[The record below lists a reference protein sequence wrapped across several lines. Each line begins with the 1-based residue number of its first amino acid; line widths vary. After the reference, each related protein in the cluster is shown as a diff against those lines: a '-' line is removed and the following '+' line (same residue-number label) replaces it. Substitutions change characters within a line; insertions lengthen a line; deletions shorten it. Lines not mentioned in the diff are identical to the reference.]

1 MPEGRPDQVT
11 YYVTRDETHFTE
23 ADRLTNSVVMVW
35 KGDDLDFEPE
45 SVANYAVRT
54 GLVKNEEISVAVLGG
69 GRYLIHLPTGL
80 APDTFIRAT
89 PADLW
94 DFGLTFEPWSPLRGA
109 EVKVPHFKVLLNLV
123 GFPIE
128 IWKEEEVR
136 KAVSS
141 FGIFLGTIPPENP
154 ADFSQWTAVIATE
167 DLAQVP
173 SKVKVRLG
181 GLDKVVP
188 ITVVTWSHAPIYKAA
203 QMPQEPPI
211 YTAPTRD
218 TSEDSSGDECL
229 MDEDEMIPVSRRAIQ
244 EICRG
249 IDPEALP
256 WQFRELLAAG
266 KEAAEENLRQIVV
279 QDATENPPAVA
290 EKLQIEGRQTG
301 SSAVPEAQN
310 GSTSGIPDR
319 AVPHTEPMRPSPIA
333 LRVLRDA
340 QACVAATRKAKEKSH
355 QQSDSP
361 ARVPSARKQT
371 NQRAPKDK
379 EKMPRMSQTAANKN
393 DTQSTRVHF
402 RAQIPKKIVT
412 RVPHRNQAIHPQ
424 LTPKGITIR
433 DPNPPAPVILMRRKD
448 KHVSTRALGE
458 QEAQEAKKSNRL
470 KRKADIQF
478 RAQTPEPTKTIRAET
493 SRPGPSR
500 PRNKEGCNLN
510 PEGFFEV
517 HVQYDRCVDLAYNLG
532 LKPGDV
538 LQTIEE
544 DNAARREDLAK
555 QAQIDQGS
563 EIDPPARGPQ
573 EQGQDDEQ
581 ARVRFDYTDTDDD
594 LGSEEE

>member
-1 MPEGRPDQVT
+1 
-11 YYVTRDETHFTE
+11 
-23 ADRLTNSVVMVW
+23 MVW
-35 KGDDLDFEPE
+35 KGDDLTFEPE
-45 SVANYAVRT
+45 SIANYAVRT
-54 GLVKNEEISVAVLGG
+54 GLVKKDEISVAVLGG

-89 PADLW
+89 PSDLW

-141 FGIFLGTIPPENP
+141 FGIFLATIPPEDP

-173 SKVKVRLG
+173 SKIKVRLG

-203 QMPQEPPI
+203 EMPQEPPI

-218 TSEDSSGDECL
+218 TSDDSSGDECH
-229 MDEDEMIPVSRRAIQ
+229 MDADEMIPVSRRVIQ

-266 KEAAEENLRQIVV
+266 KEAAAANLKQAVV
-279 QDATENPPAVA
+279 QNATDNPQAVA
-290 EKLQIEGRQTG
+290 TTFQIEGRQTDI
-301 SSAVPEAQN
+301 SAVPEAQE
-310 GSTSGIPDR
+310 GSTSGIPDKTV
-319 AVPHTEPMRPSPIA
+319 AHTEPMRHPSIEIG
-333 LRVLRDA
+333 VMRDF
-340 QACVAATRKAKEKSH
+340 VSSEVPTTRKTQETSHPKSDP
-355 QQSDSP
+355 Q
-361 ARVPSARKQT
+361 ARAAPTHKQT
-371 NQRAPKDK
+371 TQRAPKEK
-379 EKMPRMSQTAANKN
+379 EKMPRLN
-393 DTQSTRVHF
+393 TQSTRANF
-402 RAQIPKKIVT
+402 RAQIPKRIAT
-412 RVPHRNQAIHPQ
+412 RVSHLTQPRNPQ
-424 LTPKGITIR
+424 PRQKGIATR
-433 DPNPPAPVILMRRKD
+433 DPKNPTAQPPIILMRRKD
-448 KHVSTRALGE
+448 QHVSTALPRARGE
-458 QEAQEAKKSNRL
+458 QQAQEARKPNKL
-470 KRKADIQF
+470 KRKADIQS
-478 RAQTPEPTKTIRAET
+478 RAQIPEPTKTIRGDT

-500 PRNKEGCNLN
+500 PRNKEGSSLN

-517 HVQYDRCVDLAYNLG
+517 HVQYDRCVDLAYTLG

-544 DNAARREDLAK
+544 DNAARREVFAQ
-555 QAQIDQGS
+555 QAQHDQRS
-563 EIDPPARGPQ
+563 EIDPQVQGPQ

-581 ARVRFDYTDTDDD
+581 AHVRFDYTDTDDD